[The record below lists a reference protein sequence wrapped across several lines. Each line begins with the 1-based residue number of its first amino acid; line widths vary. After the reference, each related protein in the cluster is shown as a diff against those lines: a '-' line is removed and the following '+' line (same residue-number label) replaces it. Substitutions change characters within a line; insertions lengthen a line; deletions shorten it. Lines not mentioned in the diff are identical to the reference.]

1 MDFLKWWREMFTK
14 IILAK
19 EMIADRECQVHR
31 VIKLQEL
38 VIIHK
43 VLWLEGIN
51 LEINA
56 PHLTRD

>member
-1 MDFLKWWREMFTK
+1 MFTK

-43 VLWLEGIN
+43 VL
-51 LEINA
+51 
-56 PHLTRD
+56 